1 MTTLFT
7 SKADLRGINKA
18 AVNYQIEEL
27 VQHVAIRIDE
37 GSSTENALSGEFL
50 KINSM
55 IFLTNVQFSAG
66 NLQGR
71 KNAKITIDKPFLF
84 YVRDVVE
91 DIILAAG
98 KIVEIPVEQ
107 EIAISFN

>member
-1 MTTLFT
+1 MIH
-7 SKADLRGINKA
+7 KNK
-18 AVNYQIEEL
+18 IL
-27 VQHVAIRIDE
+27 I
-37 GSSTENALSGEFL
+37 
-50 KINSM
+50 
-55 IFLTNVQFSAG
+55 AG
-66 NLQGR
+66 NIESR
-71 KNAKITIDKPFLF
+71 KNSKVNIDKPFLF